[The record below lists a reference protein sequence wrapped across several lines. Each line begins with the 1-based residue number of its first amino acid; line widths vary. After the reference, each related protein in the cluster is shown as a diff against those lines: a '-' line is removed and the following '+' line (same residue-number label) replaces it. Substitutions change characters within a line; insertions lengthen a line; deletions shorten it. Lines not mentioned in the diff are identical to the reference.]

1 MSDYL
6 GALNIL
12 IAVTLSMLP
21 LIWVSALKIKG
32 FNALTILILVDIPL
46 ELSRL
51 VLGPI
56 YILQNPFQRGY
67 QVALFLENIHHLVTI
82 FLVYFWIKFRI
93 TRVLSAKLYYRIST
107 KFDRTQLKKI
117 SIFFLLLSVGFFL
130 ALALSTGGILDWL
143 LNIRESYI
151 SKRNG
156 FGWLYALSVNC
167 LAVAYY
173 SYGIFTKRIK
183 YFLIGSFCFFTYSLV
198 YGSKGV
204 IVQNLIYFLIVLS
217 WHNKLTFS
225 RFIALTA
232 IAFVGIVFFNFDSL
246 NFSVLNYFDHLV
258 NGGIFYED
266 RIFGNA
272 KLFEGEIISTSFWG
286 YIPRVLISEKPY
298 VYGILNVVE
307 EYYPGG
313 AESGNTPAFG
323 GRVDLFADFG
333 IFGFLFLSIFSISPF
348 IKALIL
354 HLFFKHQNVADNNIK
369 APTFFAGLIIFGPSF
384 GSFFDGPIFIILL
397 IVTIATIKVVS
408 SLKINP
414 IYFFKKY
421 KI

>member
-6 GALNIL
+6 GALNIV
-12 IAVTLSMLP
+12 IAVALSFLP
-21 LIWVSALKIKG
+21 LIWVGALKIKG
-32 FNALTILILVDIPL
+32 FNALTILILINIPL

-51 VLGPI
+51 VFGPM
-56 YILQNPFQRGY
+56 YILPNPFQRGY
-67 QVALFLENIHHLVTI
+67 QVALVFENIHQLITI
-82 FLVYFWIKFRI
+82 SLVYFWLKFNF
-93 TRVLSAKLYYRIST
+93 TRVLSDKLCNQININY
-107 KFDRTQLKKI
+107 DRSQLKKT
-117 SIFFLLLSVGFFL
+117 SIIFLLLSFGFFI

-143 LNIRESYI
+143 SNIRDSYI

-156 FGWLYALSVNC
+156 FGWLYALSVNF

-173 SYGIFTKRIK
+173 SYGIFAQRIK
-183 YFLIGSFCFFTYSLV
+183 YFLIGSICFFLYSLI

-217 WHNKLTFS
+217 WHKKLGIS
-225 RFIALTA
+225 KFIVLSS
-232 IAFVGIVFFNFDSL
+232 IVFMGIILFNFDGL

-272 KLFEGEIISTSFWG
+272 KLFEGEIIGTSFWS
-286 YIPRVLISEKPY
+286 YIPRALIPEKPY

-333 IFGFLFLSIFSISPF
+333 IVGFLFFSIFSISPL
-348 IKALIL
+348 ITALTL
-354 HLFFKHQNVADNNIK
+354 HIFFKHHNIGGNKIK
-369 APTFFAGLIIFGPSF
+369 APIFFAGLILFGPSF
-384 GSFFDGPIFIILL
+384 GTFFDGPIFVILL
-397 IVTIATIKVVS
+397 ITTLIIIKVGNNI
-408 SLKINP
+408 KFNP
-414 IYFFKKY
+414 IKY
-421 KI
+421 KKI

>member
-6 GALNIL
+6 GALNML
-12 IAVTLSMLP
+12 VAIAISFLP
-21 LIWVSALKIKG
+21 LIWVHALKIKG

-51 VLGPI
+51 ILGPM
-56 YILQNPFQRGY
+56 YILPDPFQRGY
-67 QVALFLENIHHLVTI
+67 QVALVLENIHHLITI
-82 FLVYFWIKFRI
+82 FLVYFWLKLSI
-93 TRVLSAKLYYRIST
+93 TRVLSDNLRQKINIRY
-107 KFDRTQLKKI
+107 DRSQLIKI
-117 SIFFLLLSVGFFL
+117 SIIFLLLSVGFFI

-143 LNIRESYI
+143 LNIRDSYI

-156 FGWLYALSVNC
+156 FGWLYALSVNF

-183 YFLIGSFCFFTYSLV
+183 YFLIGSFFFFSYSLV

-204 IVQNLIYFLIVLS
+204 VVQNLIYLLIVLS
-217 WHNKLTFS
+217 WHKKLGLS
-225 RFIALTA
+225 RFIALTS
-232 IAFVGIVFFNFDSL
+232 IAFIGIVFFNFDSL

-272 KLFEGEIISTSFWG
+272 KLFDGEIIGTSFWG
-286 YIPRVLISEKPY
+286 YIPRALIPDKPY
-298 VYGILNVVE
+298 VYGILNIVE

-333 IFGFLFLSIFSISPF
+333 LLGFLFFSIFSISPF
-348 IKALIL
+348 IKAIIL
-354 HLFFKHQNVADNNIK
+354 HIFFKHQNIGSNEIK
-369 APTFFAGLIIFGPSF
+369 VPVFFAGLILFGPSF
-384 GSFFDGPIFIILL
+384 GTFFDGPTFIILIIITIL
-397 IVTIATIKVVS
+397 IIK
-408 SLKINP
+408 LGNCIKFNP
-414 IYFFKKY
+414 TFFKN
-421 KI
+421 